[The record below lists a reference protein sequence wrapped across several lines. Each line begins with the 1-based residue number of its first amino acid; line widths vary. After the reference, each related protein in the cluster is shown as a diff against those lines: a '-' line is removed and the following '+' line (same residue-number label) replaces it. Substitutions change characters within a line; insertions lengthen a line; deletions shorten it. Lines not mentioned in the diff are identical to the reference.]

1 MVDDGPSAFTDKG
14 AAMRHDFDVMVEFLK
29 ARLREDENA
38 AKALKASKNEDVTR
52 LRDRIL
58 ADVEAKRRLM
68 DWVFAPQWE
77 LGEWEHSFAGRL
89 VIKQWMGF
97 RQPVIEQLVAAYA
110 DHPDFH
116 PEWALIEVEPIEDES
131 RTRAQARTI

>member
-1 MVDDGPSAFTDKG
+1 
-14 AAMRHDFDVMVEFLK
+14 MRHDFDVMVEFFK

-38 AKALKASKNEDVTR
+38 AKALKPSKNEDVAR

-68 DWVFAPQWE
+68 DWVFAPQRE
-77 LGEWEHSFAGRL
+77 LREWEHSFAGGL
-89 VIKQWMGF
+89 AIKQWMRF

-116 PEWALIEVEPIEDES
+116 PEWKLIEVEPIEDES
-131 RTRAQARTI
+131 RIRVSP

>member
-1 MVDDGPSAFTDKG
+1 
-14 AAMRHDFDVMVEFLK
+14 MRHDFDVMVEFLK

>member
-1 MVDDGPSAFTDKG
+1 
-14 AAMRHDFDVMVEFLK
+14 MRHDFDVMVEFFK
-29 ARLREDENA
+29 ARLREDEHA
-38 AKALKASKNEDVTR
+38 AKALKTSKNNEDAAR

-68 DWVFAPQWE
+68 EWVFAPQRE
-77 LGEWEHSFAGRL
+77 LGEWEDSFAGGL
-89 VIKQWMGF
+89 VIRQWMRF

-116 PEWALIEVEPIEDES
+116 PEWKSLEDES
-131 RTRAQARTI
+131 RTRV